1 MKIKKLIASFLA
13 IMLIFSTALASNI
26 LAKEQQT
33 AKISTVTY
41 DKVTQKSTK
50 TVGELNF
57 VVKEGYQL
65 KEVTRLKSINGV
77 AEMPQLKD
85 GFYNVTLEENNYYQ
99 MSDTPVT
106 VENGTWTFD
115 GEDGD
120 NILTVEKKEGVE
132 VPSPKPNEE
141 EIEKVL
147 LVQGDNI
154 SNLSGLEF
162 EISDGKNKEKVV
174 VDNNG
179 ALNLKIKEN
188 KNYILKLLSTEK
200 YEMQDISFKI
210 VKGTSDFGTP
220 VYKLMEDN
228 KEITSLNVTKKQQ
241 LPEKPQLKEQEFTF
255 NVLCGSCGK
264 ISIAKEMNFQVEDNL
279 GNKKIYKSNQGI
291 VKFNLLEGSKYQVSL
306 QKDSDYS
313 MDIVNIEVKNIEGK
327 LKVYSDNKIFKDFIM
342 TKISNTECVETLC
355 SFSDKKIKM
364 AEIPVKVNENGLLR
378 DLKADEEIIFD
389 LYDTSKSEPV
399 GELKTVGG
407 KIPSLEVY
415 EKDDYILFTSEKNKK
430 FIMADTPFNREV
442 SELYFISNGAGKLPI
457 RHKTKNPYAEGA
469 KLNIDYLEVR
479 PLEKDEQVYKKYYI
493 DYVRIKQDKNNPQ
506 DYSKVKFIFTSEYD
520 TVTATTLQ
528 EDQWGV
534 PLTGIELLENVQYSV
549 RVEDPEGKYAI
560 ENFPFVLVDK
570 SERGPHHPLGWGDG
584 KYVFNHSYCGNATF
598 LTLVKKGTENDH
610 NTEIVCSSG
619 NTTITGMNFRD
630 LKLRTI
636 HPDKSEVAN
645 IAELKN
651 KDFDLYR
658 FKLINPKRCEVTKM
672 ADGNFAIHRKIKD
685 NKIVEKVYQV
695 NKDKTLTELKFK
707 QNKNIVDIDTKTL
720 SIYDTVILY
729 KDNNEK
735 SLEEA
740 KTKAIAELEKLDQLT
755 SEEKENF
762 KVEINKATEKSKIS
776 ETLEKAKAKNTANKE
791 LKEAKEKAVKE
802 VTELKNLTEA
812 EKTKAVLEI
821 NKANSVAEVST
832 ALEKAKEL
840 DKKHGAENPSVNPN
854 PNPDVNPTPTPEVK
868 AGWQNDEKGY
878 KYKRANGSFAK
889 AEWEPVNGTW
899 YHFDENGYMQTGWL
913 NSDGTWY
920 YLNADGSMAKDTWIG
935 TYYVDASG
943 SWVIEGWQNSG
954 YGWWYQRAN
963 GTYPHNEWEII
974 NGIWYYF
981 DANGYM
987 LADTTTPDGYY
998 VDINGAWIG

>member
-57 VVKEGYQL
+57 VVKNGFPL
-65 KEVTRLKSINGV
+65 KEVTKFQSIDGV

-106 VENGTWTFD
+106 VENGTWTFE

-132 VPSPKPNEE
+132 VPSPKPSEE
-141 EIEKVL
+141 EIEKAL
-147 LVQGDNI
+147 LVQGDKI

-179 ALNLKIKEN
+179 ALNLKIYEN
-188 KNYILKLLSTEK
+188 KNYILKLLSKEK
-200 YEMQDISFKI
+200 YEMQDISFKC

-220 VYKLMEDN
+220 IYKLMKDN
-228 KEITSLNVTKKQQ
+228 KEISTLILTKKQQ

-399 GELKTVGG
+399 GEVKTVGG

-442 SELYFISNGAGKLPI
+442 SELYFISNGTGKLPI

-479 PLEKDEQVYKKYYI
+479 HLEKDEQVYKKYYI

-570 SERGPHHPLGWGDG
+570 SERGSHHPLGWGDG

-636 HPDKSEVAN
+636 HPDKSEVAS

-740 KTKAIAELEKLDQLT
+740 KTKAIAELEKLDSLT
-755 SEEKENF
+755 NEEKDSF
-762 KVEINKATEKSKIS
+762 KVEINKA
-776 ETLEKAKAKNTANKE
+776 NNKE
-791 LKEAKEKAVKE
+791 E
-802 VTELKNLTEA
+802 VN
-812 EKTKAVLEI
+812 
-821 NKANSVAEVST
+821 T

-840 DKKHGAENPSVNPN
+840 DKKHGAENPNVNPN
-854 PNPDVNPTPTPEVK
+854 PNPDVNPTPTPTPTPEVK
-868 AGWQNDEKGY
+868 AGWENNEIGWWYQ
-878 KYKRANGSFAK
+878 RANGTYPHS
-889 AEWEPVNGTW
+889 EWEPVNGTW
-899 YHFDENGYMQTGWL
+899 YHFDANGYMQTGWL
-913 NSDGTWY
+913 NSDGTCY

-943 SWVIEGWQNSG
+943 AWVIEEWEQNS

-981 DANGYM
+981 DENGYM
-987 LADTTTPDGYY
+987 LADTITPDGYY
-998 VDINGAWIG
+998 VDVNGAWVN

>member
-1 MKIKKLIASFLA
+1 MKIKKLMASFLA

-57 VVKEGYQL
+57 VVKNGFPL
-65 KEVTRLKSINGV
+65 KEVTKFQSIDGV

-115 GEDGD
+115 DEDGD
-120 NILTVEKKEGVE
+120 NILTVEKKEGIE

-188 KNYILKLLSTEK
+188 KSYILKLLSTENYK
-200 YEMQDISFKI
+200 IEDISFKCE
-210 VKGTSDFGTP
+210 KGVSDFGTP
-220 VYKLMEDN
+220 IYKLIGNDN
-228 KEITSLNVTKKQQ
+228 KEISSINLTKKQKVRQ
-241 LPEKPQLKEQEFTF
+241 EQEFTF

-264 ISIAKEMNFQVEDNL
+264 ISIAKEMNFKVEDNL

-313 MDIVNIEVKNIEGK
+313 MDIVNIEVKNIEGE

-399 GELKTVGG
+399 GEVKTVGG

-442 SELYFISNGAGKLPI
+442 SELYFISNGTGKLPI

-479 PLEKDEQVYKKYYI
+479 HLEKDEQVYKKYYI
-493 DYVRIKQDKNNPQ
+493 DYVRIKQDKDNPQ

-651 KDFDLYR
+651 KEFDLYR

-740 KTKAIAELEKLDQLT
+740 KTKAIAELEKLDSLT
-755 SEEKENF
+755 SEEKDRF
-762 KVEINKATEKSKIS
+762 KEEINKATEKAKVS
-776 ETLEKAKAKNTANKE
+776 EALDQAKAKNTANKE

-802 VTELKNLTEA
+802 VAELKNLTEA
-812 EKTKAVLEI
+812 EKTKAALEI

-832 ALEKAKEL
+832 ALGKAKEL
-840 DKKHGAENPSVNPN
+840 DKKHGAENPNVNPN
-854 PNPDVNPTPTPEVK
+854 PAPDVTPTPTPTPEVK
-868 AGWQNDEKGY
+868 ADWKKDEKGT
-878 KYKRANGSFAK
+878 KYQKENGSFAK

-899 YHFDENGYMQTGWL
+899 YHFDENGYMQIGWINTG
-913 NSDGTWY
+913 GAWY

-943 SWVIEGWQNSG
+943 AWVIEGWQNSG

-963 GTYPHNEWEII
+963 GTYPSNEWEII

-981 DANGYM
+981 DENGYM

-998 VDINGAWIG
+998 VDLNGAWVK